1 MIDHPAYDWIK
12 NGDTDSV
19 RAWFNDHPADFN
31 ANIADGF
38 TPVQVAAMHGQV
50 AMVEFFLDRAV
61 LVNKTA
67 ANASLTT
74 TLHLATSYRKELKAR
89 EMIEILVANGAELGA
104 QDANG
109 ETPLHLAAG
118 RASEELISALI
129 QLGAD
134 PFMKTL
140 SGLTVGQI
148 IDHLP
153 IDLANLDKKQK
164 LRELLK
170 AAFSLPLE

>member
-1 MIDHPAYDWIK
+1 MIDHPAYEWIK
-12 NGDTDSV
+12 NGEADLV

-31 ANIADGF
+31 VNIAEGF

-50 AMVEFFLDRAV
+50 TMVEFFLDRVV
-61 LVNKTA
+61 LVNKIA

-74 TLHLATSYRKELKAR
+74 TLHLATSYREESKAR
-89 EMIEILVANGAELGA
+89 AMIEMLVAHGAELGA

-109 ETPLHLAAG
+109 ETPLHVAAG
-118 RASEELISALI
+118 RASAELIRVLV

-140 SGLTVGQI
+140 SGVKVAEV
-148 IDHLP
+148 IDRLP
-153 IDLANLDKKQK
+153 IDLANPEKRQE

>member
-1 MIDHPAYDWIK
+1 MIDHPAYEWIK
-12 NGDTDSV
+12 NGEAYPT

-61 LVNKTA
+61 LVNKVA
-67 ANASLTT
+67 ANASLMT
-74 TLHLATSYRKELKAR
+74 TLHLATSYREEAKAR
-89 EMIEILVANGAELGA
+89 AMIEMLVAHGAELGA

-109 ETPLHLAAG
+109 ETSLHLAAG
-118 RASEELISALI
+118 RASAELISALI

-134 PFMKTL
+134 PFMKTRD
-140 SGLTVGQI
+140 GLKVGEL
-148 IDHLP
+148 IDRLP
-153 IDLANLDKKQK
+153 VDLANTELKQQ